1 MYRPAHK
8 RLAALTSIEASRSKI
23 DDLRS
28 YFWSSKPPEILPPLF
43 DQYVI
48 RVTYAPEDASKIMTP
63 EEASKI
69 MERMGHIPTMTQE
82 IYVCHDTPTEVYL
95 LSYIDG
101 KKQIEVSFDY
111 NLTTSDEQG
120 RLALRYNTESLIPES
135 AWENTEELLQAASD
149 VINIYRYVT
158 FYLLYYRPDVEYTDP
173 PPRRKQTGSRSRSQK
188 PEHVFVLRSKVR
200 RYQIEERERPAQR
213 TYSKFTWAVRGHFRR
228 AQSGKLVY
236 INPHMA
242 RRRGA
247 SDKKPAPSKYKIK

>member
-28 YFWSSKPPEILPPLF
+28 YFWSSKPPEILPQLF
-43 DQYVI
+43 DEYVI
-48 RVTYAPEDASKIMTP
+48 RVTYSPEEISKIMGLVGQVP
-63 EEASKI
+63 A
-69 MERMGHIPTMTQE
+69 MTQE
-82 IYVCHDTPTEVYL
+82 IYVCHDTPTKVYL
-95 LSYIDG
+95 LSYMEG

-111 NLTTSDEQG
+111 NLTTEDGQG
-120 RLALRYNTESLIPES
+120 RPALRYNVESMVPVS
-135 AWENTEELLQAASD
+135 AWAGPEELQQEAAD

-173 PPRRKQTGSRSRSQK
+173 PPRRKRTGSHSRTQK

-200 RYQIEERERPAQR
+200 RYQIGERERPAQR
-213 TYSKFTWAVRGHFRR
+213 TYSKFIWAVRGHFRR

-236 INPHMA
+236 VNPHMA

-247 SDKKPAPSKYKIK
+247 SEKQPAPSKYKIK

>member
-43 DQYVI
+43 DEYVI
-48 RVTYAPEDASKIMTP
+48 RVTYSPEEISKIMGLVGQVP
-63 EEASKI
+63 A
-69 MERMGHIPTMTQE
+69 MTQE
-82 IYVCHDTPTEVYL
+82 IYVCHDTPTKVYL
-95 LSYIDG
+95 LSYMEG
-101 KKQIEVSFDY
+101 KKQVEVSFDY
-111 NLTTSDEQG
+111 NLTTKDEQG
-120 RLALRYNTESLIPES
+120 RLALRYNTESLVTAS
-135 AWENTEELLQAASD
+135 AWAGPEDLHQEASD

-173 PPRRKQTGSRSRSQK
+173 PPRRKRTGSRGRAQK

-200 RYQIEERERPAQR
+200 RYQIGERERPAQR
-213 TYSKFTWAVRGHFRR
+213 TYSKFAWAVRGHFRR

-236 INPHMA
+236 VNPHMA

-247 SDKKPAPSKYKIK
+247 SEKQPAPSKYKIK